1 MEIKCPKCRY
11 KFEETIAPGINEK
24 ACVCPRCG
32 TPFIFKA
39 ETDDNG
45 THADDSTHT
54 PQGTVQ
60 HSSDTWHTQDDVYG
74 AVGDAA
80 QQLQDGDNGNAF
92 LNNGNVSNNGNNS
105 NNGNKQAAN
114 TYADLQR
121 QLKTKDQLKDKAQKS
136 ATRWRNLRRTIF
148 IIAAIL
154 FVVFTLI
161 NHFMQKN
168 YSSPEEKDDA
178 TTFVETNVDNSKT
191 VEEESKIID
200 DKDRWIEGS
209 WSTTDPNAEFTFS
222 IRGNQISI
230 TDGQDLAVCGT
241 YTIKGDK
248 LTYDDYM
255 FTLDKKHNCIWFDG
269 IKFTESHFY

>member
-32 TPFIFKA
+32 TPFIYKA
-39 ETDDNG
+39 EATDSGAHTSDNVAAPQNSMQHNG
-45 THADDSTHT
+45 TCDTQAQATEAHT
-54 PQGTVQ
+54 YTQ
-60 HSSDTWHTQDDVYG
+60 HD
-74 AVGDAA
+74 GDAA
-80 QQLQDGDNGNAF
+80 RQPNGNDG
-92 LNNGNVSNNGNNS
+92 GNSLRGNS
-105 NNGNKQAAN
+105 DGQQGAD

-121 QLKTKDQLKDKAQKS
+121 QLKTKDQLKKKAQKN
-136 ATRWRNLRRTIF
+136 AARWRNLRRTLF
-148 IIAAIL
+148 IVAAIL

-161 NHFMQKN
+161 NHFMQKS

-200 DKDRWIEGS
+200 DNDRWIEGS
-209 WSTTDPNAEFTFS
+209 WYDDTGLEFTFS

-230 TDGQDLAVCGT
+230 TDGQDIAVNGT
-241 YTIKGDK
+241 YTIKGNK
-248 LTYDDYM
+248 LTFGEYT
-255 FTLDKKHNCIWFDG
+255 FTLDKKKHCIWFDG